1 MSERHSLA
9 WAGDVSPAVETYV
22 PSMGKFLFS
31 LFVVLLILPAS
42 ARQIHVKIQDKIL
55 ERHQITINMLM

>member
-31 LFVVLLILPAS
+31 LFVGGKA
-42 ARQIHVKIQDKIL
+42 
-55 ERHQITINMLM
+55 